1 MDTVEPSGF
10 VPAPSQSPVNVSLD
24 AKLETVGVA
33 GRDVGDMGV
42 AVGAAQA
49 DRKQSRSRV
58 EMMRMYVSIFQPVLF
73 ITTLQRGI
81 VILQKGGKR
90 FRIRGQPRVGVKRNF
105 FHREAPSIF

>member
-1 MDTVEPSGF
+1 MDAVEPSGF

-24 AKLETVGVA
+24 AKEEIVGVA
-33 GRDVGDMGV
+33 GKGVDDMGV
-42 AVGAAQA
+42 AAGTAQA
-49 DRKQSRSRV
+49 DKRQSRRRV

-90 FRIRGQPRVGVKRNF
+90 FRIRGQPRGR
-105 FHREAPSIF
+105 HEA